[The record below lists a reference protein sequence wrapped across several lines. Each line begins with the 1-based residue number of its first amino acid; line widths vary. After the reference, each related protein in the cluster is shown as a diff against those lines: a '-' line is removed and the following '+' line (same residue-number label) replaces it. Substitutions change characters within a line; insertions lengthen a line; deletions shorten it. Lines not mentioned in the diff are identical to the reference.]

1 MLVVATL
8 WPIMGLSRLETILP
22 EGANPRA
29 PIGVV
34 EEMNGN
40 DFRVATLFGLEHM
53 VALSAVVS
61 SLVFWAVLAVL
72 AAVLLGLSPAV
83 AIAIGLAAVLLH
95 WFSELWHQ
103 YGHARAARRTGYPMT
118 GIRLW
123 LLLGT
128 SLYPENEPELAAEI
142 HIRRALGGPVASF
155 VLSLFSAVIALV
167 LWPLGGAL
175 FYLALFWLVEN
186 VFVFTI
192 GAFIPL
198 GFNDGSTLL
207 YWWPRRGT
215 NSAE

>member
-1 MLVVATL
+1 MK
-8 WPIMGLSRLETILP
+8 GKE
-22 EGANPRA
+22 
-29 PIGVV
+29 
-34 EEMNGN
+34 
-40 DFRVATLFGLEHM
+40 FRVATLFGLEHI

-61 SLVFWAVLAVL
+61 SLLFWAALAVL
-72 AAVLLGLSPAV
+72 AALLLGLSTAV
-83 AIAIGLAAVLLH
+83 AVAAALAAVLLH

-118 GIRLW
+118 GVRLW

-128 SLYPENEPELAAEI
+128 SLYPEDEPELPAEI

-155 VLSLFSAVIALV
+155 ALSLFSAVVALV
-167 LWPLGGAL
+167 LQPAGGAV
-175 FYLALFWLVEN
+175 FYVALFWLVEN

-207 YWWPRRGT
+207 YWWPRRA
-215 NSAE
+215 SHDQ